1 MKNKPLS
8 IESRILILD
17 NCNGCIISN
26 DTPCEMGLTASHFF
40 KSNTMKGNPFWD
52 YSNPNNAV
60 CMCSKH
66 HDQYEKLNADD
77 RILYIQNYS
86 KVPFTGKIISRMK
99 ALLKRKKPLAI
110 YPKVK
115 SKKQV
120 GRMMTNIILKEF
132 MPDEMF

>member
-77 RILYIQNYS
+77 RIEYIGKYS
-86 KVPFTGKIISRMK
+86 KVFFTGKIVARMK
-99 ALLKRKKPLAI
+99 ALLKGKRPKTI

-115 SKKQV
+115 VSKQTITRHKPLQ
-120 GRMMTNIILKEF
+120 KENL
-132 MPDEMF
+132 PDEMF

>member
-40 KSNTMKGNPFWD
+40 KSNTMKGNKYWD

-60 CMCSKH
+60 CMCPKH
-66 HDQYEKLNADD
+66 HDQFEKLNAEA
-77 RILYIQNYS
+77 RIEYIQNYS
-86 KVPFTGKIISRMK
+86 KVGFTRKIVRRME
-99 ALLKRKKPLAI
+99 ALLKGKRPLAI

-115 SKKQV
+115 IIKRSIPKFTPSKE
-120 GRMMTNIILKEF
+120 NYL
-132 MPDEMF
+132 PDEKF

>member
-40 KSNTMKGNPFWD
+40 KSNTMKGNPYWD

-66 HDQYEKLNADD
+66 HDEFEKLNARD
-77 RILYIQNYS
+77 RILYIHNYS
-86 KVPFTGKIISRMK
+86 KVGFTRKIVLRMD
-99 ALLKRKKPLAI
+99 ALLKGKRPLAI
-110 YPKVK
+110 YPKVN
-115 SKKQV
+115 SRKQV

-132 MPDEMF
+132 MPDEKF